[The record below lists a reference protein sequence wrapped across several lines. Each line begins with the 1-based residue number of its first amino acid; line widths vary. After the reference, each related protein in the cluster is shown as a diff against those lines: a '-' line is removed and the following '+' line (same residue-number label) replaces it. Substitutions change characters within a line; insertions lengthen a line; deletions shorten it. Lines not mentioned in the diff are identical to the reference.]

1 MNKIKISWYGSGLE
15 IRRLFL
21 PENIK
26 NEWEEMALR
35 QNRSLIDIL
44 LDPFFY
50 YKLKNIQYNSIE
62 DLSYDKFSGLLNE
75 SKNQI
80 EIWFNRKK
88 IFKTN
93 TIELYNEAVLF
104 PLFNLNHISESFTD
118 KKGIYIVQKEI
129 GNLGV
134 YELEVDKDNLLIDDF
149 TFETQLYQN
158 SKIISGITHQNQ
170 YFPFIKKDTVIT
182 QQYGF
187 EVKLK

>member
-1 MNKIKISWYGSGLE
+1 
-15 IRRLFL
+15 
-21 PENIK
+21 
-26 NEWEEMALR
+26 MALR

-170 YFPFIKKDTVIT
+170 CFSFIKKDTVIT

-187 EVKLK
+187 EV